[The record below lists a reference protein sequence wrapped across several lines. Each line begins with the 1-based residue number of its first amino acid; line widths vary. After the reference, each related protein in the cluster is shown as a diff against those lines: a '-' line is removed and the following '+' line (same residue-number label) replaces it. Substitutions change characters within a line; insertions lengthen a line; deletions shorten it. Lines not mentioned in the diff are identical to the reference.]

1 MGQQLAAALL
11 RIEAAGHP
19 GLGERLAITWLRYSR
34 SLLPRADGARSAA
47 ASAAVA
53 PSGAGW
59 RSGIPQDPGGLERLA
74 YLLACERWLQRDLL
88 LDSSELRGA
97 MAAMAQRG
105 SLEATALVVDLL
117 SGTTSGPRL
126 PADRQRAWERQRQLI
141 NEWLTSLHW
150 PELQGCNACQK
161 LWQDGPYG
169 RERDWFGA
177 DGSQANRFSSDALA
191 RLLDG
196 VIAGT
201 LISPPAG
208 QRLRLL
214 LQRRLPAER
223 HKAKD
228 PAAPGSLATVLPPG
242 MPLWSLDDPAGCRR
256 HGALYGEPP
265 GQPPFLL
272 VLLDRGDGGDPLL
285 AALAEQLLA
294 AAPADRDSNRNSDC
308 DSNRNSD
315 SNSDS
320 PSA

>member
-1 MGQQLAAALL
+1 MAFYSPDAAMGQQLAAALL
-11 RIEAAGHP
+11 RLEAAGHP

-34 SLLPRADGARSAA
+34 SRLPRADRSRSATA
-47 ASAAVA
+47 PAAVA
-53 PSGAGW
+53 PGGAGW
-59 RSGIPQDPGGLERLA
+59 RSGVPQDPGGLERLA

-88 LDSSELRGA
+88 LDCGELRGA
-97 MAAMAQRG
+97 MVAMAQRG
-105 SLEATALVVDLL
+105 SLEATSLVVDLL

-126 PADRQRAWERQRQLI
+126 PADRQRAWERQRQLV
-141 NEWLTSLHW
+141 NDWLSSLHW

-161 LWQDGPYG
+161 LWHDGPYG
-169 RERDWFGA
+169 RERDGFGA

-214 LQRRLPAER
+214 LQRPLPADR
-223 HKAKD
+223 HKAMD
-228 PAAPGSLATVLPPG
+228 PAPPDSLAAILPPG
-242 MPLWSLDDPAGCRR
+242 MPLWSLDDPASRRR

-272 VLLDRGDGGDPLL
+272 VVLDRGDGGDPLL

-294 AAPADRDSNRNSDC
+294 AAPAD
-308 DSNRNSD
+308 
-315 SNSDS
+315 SDS
-320 PSA
+320 PSD